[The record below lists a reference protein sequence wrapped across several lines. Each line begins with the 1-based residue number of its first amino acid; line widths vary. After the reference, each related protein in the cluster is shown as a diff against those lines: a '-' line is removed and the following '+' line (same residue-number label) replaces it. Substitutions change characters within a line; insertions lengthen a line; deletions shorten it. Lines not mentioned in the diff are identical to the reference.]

1 LFLANCNPSLV
12 QQNVDGSD
20 FFNRSWAEFKVGFK
34 NTSRGN
40 YWIGNDLLHQL
51 TSDRRYK
58 LRFDL
63 QAINGSWYYAEYSRF
78 TVSSEASNYT
88 MKVSGGSGN
97 AGDALSYN
105 DGMMFTTYDRD
116 NDERCLGNCAVI
128 DGGGFWHRNCVYGG
142 VNVKRGGFD
151 DFMWRGRV
159 AGGVWYGDI
168 TLELQSTRMWL
179 IC

>member
-1 LFLANCNPSLV
+1 MLIH
-12 QQNVDGSD
+12 QNLDAFD